1 MISTYSCR
9 TRLQPQDMN
18 LLLPGMSGLQKAKHR
33 FSHGRRVPA
42 ERKEEVI
49 CFGQE
54 LSADALLSRNE
65 ASTSLEGTGVVQPLH
80 TSRKGKKQLK
90 PDTAGAAWG
99 HMTAKELTPELKR
112 DLQIIRMRGVLD
124 PKRFYRSSDMKKELP
139 KYFQVGTLIG
149 GAEDA
154 GAKKKPRGT
163 MLQDV
168 MGDAKIRKRT
178 KEQFGKI
185 QAVKALSARP
195 RKGERGAA
203 RSSKGKKKKR

>member
-1 MISTYSCR
+1 MAV
-9 TRLQPQDMN
+9 TR
-18 LLLPGMSGLQKAKHR
+18 
-33 FSHGRRVPA
+33 A
-42 ERKEEVI
+42 ERVNRPVVAPYQLQTS
-49 CFGQE
+49 GG
-54 LSADALLSRNE
+54 ADGTRSSMSVPRLVTAAQPRLYLNMDADGTMDLTGAGRAPA

-154 GAKKKPRGT
+154 GTKKKPRGT

-178 KEQFGKI
+178 KDQFGKI

-195 RKGERGAA
+195 RKGERGA

>member
-1 MISTYSCR
+1 MSVP
-9 TRLQPQDMN
+9 RLVTAKQPRLYLNMGTDGTMD
-18 LLLPGMSGLQKAKHR
+18 LAGA
-33 FSHGRRVPA
+33 GRAPA
-42 ERKEEVI
+42 
-49 CFGQE
+49 
-54 LSADALLSRNE
+54 

-99 HMTAKELTPELKR
+99 HMTAKGLTPELKR

-154 GAKKKPRGT
+154 GDCGPAGRSVPRPSPFACP
-163 MLQDV
+163 LLV
-168 MGDAKIRKRT
+168 YAAP
-178 KEQFGKI
+178 FGGR
-185 QAVKALSARP
+185 APYRRCRAR
-195 RKGERGAA
+195 A
-203 RSSKGKKKKR
+203 RIK

>member
-1 MISTYSCR
+1 
-9 TRLQPQDMN
+9 
-18 LLLPGMSGLQKAKHR
+18 
-33 FSHGRRVPA
+33 
-42 ERKEEVI
+42 
-49 CFGQE
+49 
-54 LSADALLSRNE
+54 
-65 ASTSLEGTGVVQPLH
+65 
-80 TSRKGKKQLK
+80 
-90 PDTAGAAWG
+90 
-99 HMTAKELTPELKR
+99 
-112 DLQIIRMRGVLD
+112 
-124 PKRFYRSSDMKKELP
+124 MKKEISTAAFFGSAP
-139 KYFQVGTLIG
+139 TTSKSAKKANTTAVDD
-149 GAEDA
+149 EDELGSA

>member
-1 MISTYSCR
+1 MFKCTYIR
-9 TRLQPQDMN
+9 LHTHTRR
-18 LLLPGMSGLQKAKHR
+18 AK
-33 FSHGRRVPA
+33 SVAALG
-42 ERKEEVI
+42 I
-49 CFGQE
+49 E
-54 LSADALLSRNE
+54 LSKTERERSEQILRAPPNLRTTPSKVRLAPA

-80 TSRKGKKQLK
+80 TSRKAKKQLK

>member
-1 MISTYSCR
+1 M
-9 TRLQPQDMN
+9 
-18 LLLPGMSGLQKAKHR
+18 
-33 FSHGRRVPA
+33 
-42 ERKEEVI
+42 ERPWLREVSLYI
-49 CFGQE
+49 CF
-54 LSADALLSRNE
+54 AAI
-65 ASTSLEGTGVVQPLH
+65 PLPPPA
-80 TSRKGKKQLK
+80 K
-90 PDTAGAAWG
+90 P
-99 HMTAKELTPELKR
+99 AKVPKPAPELKR

>member
-1 MISTYSCR
+1 MP
-9 TRLQPQDMN
+9 TRSSMSVPRLVTAKQPRLYLNMGTDGTMD
-18 LLLPGMSGLQKAKHR
+18 LAGA
-33 FSHGRRVPA
+33 GRAPA
-42 ERKEEVI
+42 
-49 CFGQE
+49 
-54 LSADALLSRNE
+54 
-65 ASTSLEGTGVVQPLH
+65 ASTSLEGTGMVQPLH
-80 TSRKGKKQLK
+80 TSRKAKKQLK
-90 PDTAGAAWG
+90 PDTASAAWG

-154 GAKKKPRGT
+154 GAKKKPGGT